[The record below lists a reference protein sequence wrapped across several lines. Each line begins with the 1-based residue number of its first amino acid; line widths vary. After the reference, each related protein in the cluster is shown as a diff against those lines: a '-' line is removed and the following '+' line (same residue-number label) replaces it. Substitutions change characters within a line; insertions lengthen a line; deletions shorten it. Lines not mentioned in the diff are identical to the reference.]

1 MSSVDMAIDL
11 FLVLTLLITVWLLLS
26 SADFLRAAVL
36 FIAFGL
42 FMSLAWVRMLA
53 PDIALAEAAIGAGIT
68 GVLLMDAIRHMEW
81 EKKEWGKRWPKYDR
95 AVVRRN
101 SLWQRGL
108 PVAAMLALAGLLV
121 AGILQLADQRP
132 GLAELVAEEM
142 ETLEHPVTA
151 VLLVF
156 RSLDTWLELGIL
168 FLAVLGMLTVRGS
181 QGLAAASLLP
191 LQNPVLESVVRV
203 LTPLAVLYAAY
214 LIWLGTFTAGG
225 AFQSG
230 VVLGATGILLWLS
243 GHASIDALPKWA
255 WKSLVILGLI
265 LFTITAAVTALLP
278 EGMFHYPAALKHAW
292 ISILE
297 IAAAVSIGACF
308 TVLFIGLHPSRGA
321 FASAADSNKEDG

>member
-1 MSSVDMAIDL
+1 MSSVDMIMDL
-11 FLVLTLLITVWLLLS
+11 FLVLTLLITVGLLLF

-81 EKKEWGKRWPKYDR
+81 EKKAWGKRWPQSDR
-95 AVVRRN
+95 GGVRPV
-101 SLWQRGL
+101 SLLQRGW
-108 PVAAMLALAGLLV
+108 PAAAALAVAGLLV
-121 AGILQLADQRP
+121 AGVLQLADQRP
-132 GLAELVAEEM
+132 GLAEAVAEEM

-168 FLAVLGMLTVRGS
+168 FLAVLGMLTVRGGR
-181 QGLAAASLLP
+181 GLAAASLLP
-191 LQNPVLESVVRV
+191 HKDPLLVGVVRV
-203 LTPLAVLYAAY
+203 LTPLAVLCAAY

-243 GHASIDALPKWA
+243 GYASIDALPDWA
-255 WKSLVILGLI
+255 WKSLVLLGLV
-265 LFTITAAVTALLP
+265 LFTLTAIVTAFLP

-297 IAAAVSIGACF
+297 VAAAVSIGACF
-308 TVLFIGLHPSRGA
+308 TALFIGLHPRRGA
-321 FASAADSNKEDG
+321 FGKTPGTRREEG